1 MNFKKTLFII
11 REDKAANRDL
21 RNNIYIYIYIDLDH
35 IPI

>member
-21 RNNIYIYIYIDLDH
+21 RNNIYIDLDH
-35 IPI
+35 ITI